1 MKRFSPLSAILVGA
15 SLTVVVCAQNPV
27 KFEVPGTTDNKQQ
40 PAAKPAAQPAA
51 QPAKAAPGSAPAA
64 APAAPAASTP
74 APAPKF
80 SEAQLF
86 ETYGWIMGRQMRLA
100 ELEFTPEQVRAMTA
114 GLTSAAAGK
123 DAPAN
128 ADQMGEQLQ
137 QALGEKQM
145 RLLTKIRNANLAEQL
160 SYFIKLKEN
169 KNVVELPSGLR
180 YEILKAGAGAKPKV
194 GQVAKIHYK
203 LSSIKDQVLQDSN
216 QGGQPLE
223 LLLQEG
229 YAINGMIEGLL
240 LTGVG
245 GKTKLHVPAHLAY
258 GDEGNQGIPPGATLV
273 FEVDL
278 LEVKDAPKPDAEA
291 KK

>member
-1 MKRFSPLSAILVGA
+1 MKRLSLLSAVLAGA
-15 SLTVVVCAQNPV
+15 TFLCAQNPV
-27 KFEVPGTTDNKQQ
+27 KFEVPGSTDNKQQ
-40 PAAKPAAQPAA
+40 PAAKPATQPAA
-51 QPAKAAPGSAPAA
+51 APAKAAPGSAPAA
-64 APAAPAASTP
+64 APAATTP

-86 ETYGWIMGRQMRLA
+86 ETYGWVLGRQMRLA

-180 YEILKAGAGAKPKV
+180 YEILKAGSGPKPKV

-216 QGGQPLE
+216 QAGQPIE

-245 GKTKLHVPAHLAY
+245 GKTKLYVPAHLAY
-258 GDEGNQGIPPGATLV
+258 GDEGNQGIPPGATLI

-278 LEVKDAPKPDAEA
+278 LEVKDAPKQEA
-291 KK
+291 ADTKK